1 MLFAY
6 IDTALGSML
15 IQAMAGIIFA
25 AVVMGRRIL
34 AAPLAWLNPPSPEL
48 ESNGEVPEIAD
59 FSAEQC
65 AAE

>member
-15 IQAMAGIIFA
+15 LQAMAGVIFA

-34 AAPLAWLNPPSPEL
+34 AAPLAWIYPRS
-48 ESNGEVPEIAD
+48 SAAD
-59 FSAEQC
+59 TTSDSQEMPTFSADP
-65 AAE
+65 